1 MSSAYKW
8 DAYLAEAVGT
18 FLFLFMGIGAGY
30 ALFGESWA
38 AAGVAIAL
46 AHGLALAV
54 MVSAFGAISGG
65 HFNPA
70 VTFGLWITGRIEP
83 VKAAGYVIAQLVGAV
98 VAAGVVGY
106 IYPLEVP
113 STALTQY
120 GDVRSDDDH
129 LFAENA
135 VAYAIVGIDPE
146 VALIVPTRPGAGDD
160 AGSYGNWILLE
171 RGAVILQ
178 LCPYFDPNSEFTPPE
193 CLEGSP

>member
-1 MSSAYKW
+1 MMT
-8 DAYLAEAVGT
+8 DRPTDFELRLAAGLRTYADQSGLMRRPEAAVAEV
-18 FLFLFMGIGAGY
+18 LARSRPQPRRWVLPV
-30 ALFGESWA
+30 A
-38 AAGVAIAL
+38 AATLVVALVAAVAGIQLLNSAASRPSTTTVNGREYRVAI
-46 AHGLALAV
+46 V
-54 MVSAFGAISGG
+54 RS
-65 HFNPA
+65 
-70 VTFGLWITGRIEP
+70 
-83 VKAAGYVIAQLVGAV
+83 
-98 VAAGVVGY
+98 
-106 IYPLEVP
+106 LEVP